1 MQDQEFWHNK
11 WAENKIG
18 FHLEDV
24 NPLLIEY
31 WKVVSPEQHHSVL
44 VPLCG
49 KTEDLVWLAQKH
61 NDVTGVELSNIAV
74 RAFFAEHFYT
84 PMVTPLN
91 GQHELYQ
98 FDELSIYAGDFFTAP
113 LTQFDRIYDRA
124 ALIALPSELRVAYAE
139 RIKSLLAPG
148 GKILLVTLDYQQ
160 SEMSGPPF
168 SVPAEEVKSLFAGYK
183 VTHLNRDDGD
193 SEHPRIKQGLSRFAE
208 EVWLIESN

>member
-11 WAENKIG
+11 WAENQIG
-18 FHLEDV
+18 FHLDDV
-24 NPLLIEY
+24 NPLLTAF
-31 WKVVSPEQHHSVL
+31 WPQLGLARQDKVL

-49 KTEDLVWLAQKH
+49 KSEDLIWLAQKH
-61 NDVTGVELSNIAV
+61 EEVTGVELSNIAV

-113 LTQFDRIYDRA
+113 LTQYQCIYDRA
-124 ALIALPSELRVAYAE
+124 ALIALPPELRVIYAE

-148 GKILLVTLDYQQ
+148 GKILLISLDYPQ
-160 SEMSGPPF
+160 SEMQGPPF
-168 SVPAEEVKSLFAGYK
+168 SVPKSEIEVLFAGFNI
-183 VTHLNRDDGD
+183 THLQRDEAD
-193 SEHPRIKQGLSRFAE
+193 ETHPRIQKGLSRFAE
-208 EVWLIESN
+208 EVWLIESD